1 MEEEKKQG
9 LSRRAFLGLGGT
21 ARAGAAVA
29 GLAGC
34 APQGSADAGKAKI
47 VRLADRWA
55 TWIVVIALTA
65 AALTW
70 LISGE
75 IIRAVTILVVFC
87 PCALVL
93 VSHDERFLDALT
105 ATRWMFDV
113 DCAEGGGLG
122 DTHVRVKL

>member
-1 MEEEKKQG
+1 MKLIKTED
-9 LSRRAFLGLGGT
+9 
-21 ARAGAAVA
+21 AV
-29 GLAGC
+29 GHVLC
-34 APQGSADAGKAKI
+34 HDITQ
-47 VRLADRWA
+47 
-55 TWIVVIALTA
+55 
-65 AALTW
+65 
-70 LISGE
+70 
-75 IIRAVTILVVFC
+75 IIRGVTILVVFC

>member
-1 MEEEKKQG
+1 MGRPHLIAMDEPTNHMDIRSVEALQD
-9 LSRRAFLGLGGT
+9 
-21 ARAGAAVA
+21 V
-29 GLAGC
+29 
-34 APQGSADAGKAKI
+34 
-47 VRLADRWA
+47 LAD
-55 TWIVVIALTA
+55 
-65 AALTW
+65 
-70 LISGE
+70 
-75 IIRAVTILVVFC
+75 C